1 MVLTKFLGLNSYIV
15 PVMMKAAKYIV
26 LKLAFIVLVFM
37 AYAFSLQDSAKPAG
51 KYVPVNDSVKVDSIL
66 KRAYKVMGTPYKW
79 AGCTPKSG
87 FDCSGFVYW
96 CFLPTGV
103 TTARSSSGLYNQ
115 GDKVDIED
123 AEAGDLILFKG
134 TDART
139 KGVGHVGIVV
149 SKRGEPLKFVHSS
162 SSKQHWGVIETEYGG
177 SYYIKRYIGIRRVL
191 K

>member
-1 MVLTKFLGLNSYIV
+1 MKIKIGSYYFLFVTFGFLTIGSINLSFQTRK
-15 PVMMKAAKYIV
+15 
-26 LKLAFIVLVFM
+26 
-37 AYAFSLQDSAKPAG
+37 KPIE
-51 KYVPVNDSVKVDSIL
+51 KYVPVNDSIKVDSII

-96 CFLPTGV
+96 CFQSVGIA
-103 TTARSSSGLYNQ
+103 TARSSSGLYAQ
-115 GDKVDIED
+115 GKKIEFEY

-134 TDART
+134 TDSRT

-162 SSKQHWGVIETEYGG
+162 SSKQHWGVIETVYGG
-177 SYYIKRYIGIRRVL
+177 SYYVKRYIGIRRVL
-191 K
+191 

>member
-1 MVLTKFLGLNSYIV
+1 MSNLGSRYFINLS
-15 PVMMKAAKYIV
+15 
-26 LKLAFIVLVFM
+26 AFIVLVM
-37 AYAFSLQDSAKPAG
+37 MYAFSLESPLRHDG
-51 KYVPVNDSVKVDSIL
+51 KYVPVNDSVKVDTVL
-66 KRAYKVMGTPYKW
+66 KRAYRVMGTPYKW
-79 AGCTPKSG
+79 AGCTPKGG

-103 TTARSSSGLYNQ
+103 TTARSSAGLYNQ
-115 GDKVDIED
+115 GEKVEFED

-134 TDART
+134 TDPKT

-149 SKRGEPLKFVHSS
+149 SKRGAPLKFVHSS
-162 SSKQHWGVIETEYGG
+162 SSKQHWGVIETDYGG